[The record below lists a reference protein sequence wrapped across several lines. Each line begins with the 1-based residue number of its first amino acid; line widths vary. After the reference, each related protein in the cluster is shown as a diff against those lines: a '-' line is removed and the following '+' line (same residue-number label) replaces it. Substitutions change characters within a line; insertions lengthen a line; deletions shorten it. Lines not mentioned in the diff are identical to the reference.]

1 MSFLRCK
8 SVSLPS
14 FIFVFCLDDITKV
27 CRWEI
32 CPNHEDANPITHTRK
47 KKKKK
52 KFQLCR
58 FVHGR
63 ADFPYINSTRFVFIF
78 TTNFFLSHLEK
89 GTKQA
94 GLIKE

>member
-52 KFQLCR
+52 KNSNYAALYTVGPTFHILILQDLFLFLLR
-58 FVHGR
+58 ISFYPTWKKELNRR
-63 ADFPYINSTRFVFIF
+63 A
-78 TTNFFLSHLEK
+78 
-89 GTKQA
+89 
-94 GLIKE
+94 